1 MTLTSNSTLL
11 RSLLLLTLALS
22 LVTTSPAQESSAP
35 TQPSAAQLALYV
47 GQYQYDD
54 SPGTILSISLEGS
67 HLFVE
72 SARAPHQELA
82 PQPSPDVFLPVNNPT
97 VAIFKF
103 LRTDDGKVSG
113 LLRIA
118 GDKSTRHAKKISDQ
132 PLQFDKPELHAPGSY
147 DPGRA
152 TASSCTPSSCA
163 QRFHRAASVPYG
175 THALRRRRHTR
186 SDSINSRA
194 PRARHEPLH
203 LRLRGHSRPLQ
214 VRRHLRHEPP
224 R

>member
-1 MTLTSNSTLL
+1 MTLKSNSTLL
-11 RSLLLLTLALS
+11 RSRLLLTLALS

-35 TQPSAAQLALYV
+35 AQLSATQLALYV

-72 SARAPHQELA
+72 SSRSPHQELA
-82 PQPSPDVFLPVNNPT
+82 PQQSPDVFLPVNNPT

-118 GDKSTRHAKKISDQ
+118 GDKSTRRAKKVSDQ
-132 PLQFDKPELHAPGSY
+132 PLHFDKPEFSRRDAMIPVRDGVKLHAVIL
-147 DPGRA
+147 
-152 TASSCTPSSCA
+152 TP
-163 QRFHRAASVPYG
+163 
-175 THALRRRRHTR
+175 
-186 SDSINSRA
+186 
-194 PRARHEPLH
+194 
-203 LRLRGHSRPLQ
+203 
-214 VRRHLRHEPP
+214 
-224 R
+224 